1 MIDWGSVLLTL
12 GSTSIVTAAI
22 VWVLKALADRY
33 FKRDLESH
41 KVALQ
46 RDADLQLAEIDR
58 RAKEQLQQQ
67 QHQLSLLQQDAQAR
81 NRTQAEQAERTR
93 QEIERW
99 ANPILGAVRELHARL
114 GNILEHDGYPAL
126 SRSGAGGIHPD
137 WSIDFDYFMSS
148 TVFLF
153 CQYFCWERLLQER
166 LTFDL
171 FGEGT
176 SKDRFLARLRDV
188 REPLS
193 MWPLKAR
200 SNRPSGDAQ
209 VFILQQRAL
218 GEALIEQS
226 GADVR
231 CMRAADFFDRW
242 NDPVFRARFAPLERL
257 LDEVTPDSVR
267 GTRLKRTRDALA
279 ALEKECETVLA
290 PRPASPGNP
299 PGEELTAAAC

>member
-1 MIDWGSVLLTL
+1 MIDWGSVFLTL
-12 GSTSIVTAAI
+12 GSTSIVTAGI
-22 VWVLKALADRY
+22 VWILKALADRY
-33 FKRDLESH
+33 FKRDLETH

-46 RDADLQLAEIDR
+46 RDADLQRAEIDR

-67 QHQLSLLQQDAQAR
+67 QHQLSLLQQDAQTR

-99 ANPILGAVRELHARL
+99 ANPILGAVRELRARL
-114 GNILEHDGYPAL
+114 ENILENAGYPAL

-171 FGEGT
+171 FGEGA
-176 SKDRFLARLRDV
+176 SKDRFLAQLRNV
-188 REPLS
+188 RQPLS
-193 MWPLKAR
+193 MWPLETSSDLAG
-200 SNRPSGDAQ
+200 GDAQ
-209 VFILQQRAL
+209 VFGLQQRAF

-226 GADVR
+226 GAEVR

-242 NDPVFRARFAPLERL
+242 NDPAFRARFAPLEKL
-257 LDEVTPDSVR
+257 LEEVTPASVR
-267 GTRLKRTRDALA
+267 GERLKRTRDALV
-279 ALEKECETVLA
+279 ALEEECVTVLS
-290 PRPASPGNP
+290 PRPASPGSP
-299 PGEELTAAAC
+299 AAGN